1 MMEPRIAGKM
11 GAVGVLPGRWSGG
24 QGRQGAPV
32 AAGGPTSQ
40 PGAIRLRHGPPGR
53 KRVADSVVSQDECFT
68 CVGVRRGDRG
78 VAARVERALAGGKRD
93 SCDCMEFTEQA

>member
-11 GAVGVLPGRWSGG
+11 GAGGVLPGRWSGG

-40 PGAIRLRHGPPGR
+40 PGAKRRDTGHPG
-53 KRVADSVVSQDECFT
+53 ANGWPIPS
-68 CVGVRRGDRG
+68 
-78 VAARVERALAGGKRD
+78 
-93 SCDCMEFTEQA
+93 